1 MKPLITGGLG
11 VNGAVTARLMVKDGL
26 RPVLMD
32 NRMDLTLMG
41 DIKDQVDIVI
51 GDICDKDA
59 LEKAVDQHGVTHIA
73 HLAALMP
80 EPAEADPRLAIR
92 VGAEGTINVLEVARA
107 KNIKRVVFTSSK
119 AAYGEISGEYA
130 PPACKPVRE
139 DHAKEPADLYGS
151 IKVCC
156 EELGRYYRE
165 TYGIEFIALRFVSI
179 YGPGKEARH
188 GPLSFY
194 GQLIEKARSGEK
206 WEIPQG
212 GDQLNDAVYVGDV
225 ARAVY
230 LAVKAPTP
238 KDWTFNI
245 GTGKASTPREFL
257 NAAAKLF
264 PNHKINLGSGPSKLG
279 RSKQSYCV
287 FDISAAERNL
297 GYEPAYDV
305 DRGVRDYVAT
315 LERLGR

>member
-1 MKPLITGGLG
+1 MKPLITGGMG
-11 VNGAVTARLMVKDGL
+11 VNGAVAARLMVKDGL

-32 NRMDLTLMG
+32 NREDMTLMG

-51 GDICDKDA
+51 GDICDQNA
-59 LEKAVDQHGVTHIA
+59 LEKAVDDYQVTHIA

-80 EPAEADPRLAIR
+80 EPAEANPRLA
-92 VGAEGTINVLEVARA
+92 VQVSFGGTINVLEVARA
-107 KNIKRVVFTSSK
+107 KGIKRVVFTSSK
-119 AAYGEISGEYA
+119 AAYGEINGEEG
-130 PPACKPVRE
+130 PPNYKPVRE
-139 DHAKEPADLYGS
+139 DYRKIPADLYGS
-151 IKVCC
+151 MKVGC
-156 EELGRYYRE
+156 EEMGRYYRE

-194 GQLIEKARSGEK
+194 GQLIERARRGDE
-206 WEIPQG
+206 WAIPEG

-225 ARAVY
+225 GRSVY
-230 LAVKAPTP
+230 LALKAPTP
-238 KDWTFNI
+238 KEWTFNI
-245 GTGKASTPREFL
+245 GTGRAWTPRDFL

-264 PNHKINLGSGPSKLG
+264 PNHKIQLGPGPSKLG

-287 FDISAAERNL
+287 FDISAAERNI
-297 GYEPAYDV
+297 GYEPAFDV
-305 DRGVRDYVAT
+305 ERGVRDYVAT

>member
-1 MKPLITGGLG
+1 MKVLITGGLG

-41 DIKDQVDIVI
+41 DIKDHVDIIV
-51 GDICDKDA
+51 GDICDQA
-59 LEKAVDQHGVTHIA
+59 MLEKAVDDYDVTHIA

-80 EPAEADPRLAIR
+80 EPAEANPRLA
-92 VGAEGTINVLEVARA
+92 VQVSTGGTINVLEVARA
-107 KNIKRVVFTSSK
+107 KKIKRVVFTSSK
-119 AAYGEISGEYA
+119 AAYGEIDGEYA
-130 PPACKPVRE
+130 PPQCKPVGE
-139 DHAKEPADLYGS
+139 DYRKQPADLYGS
-151 IKVCC
+151 LKVCC

-194 GQLIEKARSGEK
+194 GQLIERARSGES
-206 WEIPQG
+206 WQIPQG

-225 ARAVY
+225 GRAVY
-230 LAVKAPTP
+230 LAIKAPTP
-238 KDWTFNI
+238 KEWTFNI
-245 GTGKASTPREFL
+245 GTGKASTPRDFL

-264 PNHKINLGSGPSKLG
+264 PQHKVELGPGPSKLG

-287 FDISAAERNL
+287 FDISAAERSI

-305 DRGVRDYVAT
+305 ERGVREYVAT